1 MDRRS
6 FLVGLG
12 LSVGAVVAP
21 SPTKAASLGT
31 QVTRMV
37 LNPKDIIKDPMGLPV
52 LDMNDDVS
60 GIAGRFTLELCCE
73 YVKTASIED
82 TLALIAWSNR
92 QPMCIGLFF
101 AKSAV
106 INLFNNL
113 SDPDRQRA
121 AKAPEFKAMYDRYS
135 DVLCMTGDESVLYQ
149 WNVLRT

>member
-6 FLVGLG
+6 FFKVMGVG
-12 LSVGAVVAP
+12 VGSIVIP
-21 SPTKAASLGT
+21 STPKAASLGT

-52 LDMNDDVS
+52 LDMNDDVG
-60 GIAGRFTLELCCE
+60 GIAGHFTLELCCE

-106 INLFNNL
+106 TRLFDND
-113 SDPDRQRA
+113 SDPERL
-121 AKAPEFKAMYDRYS
+121 KAIESPTFKALYRRYAG
-135 DVLCMTGDESVLYQ
+135 VLSMTGGSSPLYQ